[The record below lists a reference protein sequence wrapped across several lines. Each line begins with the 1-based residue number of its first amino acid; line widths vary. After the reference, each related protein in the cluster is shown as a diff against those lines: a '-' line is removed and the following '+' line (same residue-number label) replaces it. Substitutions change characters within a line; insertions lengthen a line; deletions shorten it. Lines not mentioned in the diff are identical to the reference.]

1 MVRAAAG
8 SSETCGHGGIGEFWD
23 ILESSEMN
31 TLEATSATLFF
42 QWRWK
47 MRKGWGL
54 DEVFQE
60 VVARKEMES
69 SPQPR
74 PASTAPGWVPDS
86 PSWHWSL
93 RSRAGSGAQKSY
105 AKGM

>member
-1 MVRAAAG
+1 M
-8 SSETCGHGGIGEFWD
+8 T
-23 ILESSEMN
+23 

-54 DEVFQE
+54 AEVSQE

-69 SPQPR
+69 SLLNPDQHPQ
-74 PASTAPGWVPDS
+74 
-86 PSWHWSL
+86 L
-93 RSRAGSGAQKSY
+93 QAGCLIPHHGAG
-105 AKGM
+105 A